1 MPSLTPEIRSFLD
14 EPRFGVLAT
23 VNPDGSVQQTVM
35 WFVVDGDE
43 ILMNTA
49 SGRRKD
55 LNLRRDGRA
64 SLCFED
70 GYRYLTLNGRVSL
83 DDDPGTTQADALR
96 LALRYHTEEEAQA
109 MMRDHFSQQQRLG
122 LRMTIDR
129 MDARGF
135 GSETA

>member
-1 MPSLTPEIRSFLD
+1 MPSLTPEILAFLD

-49 SGRRKD
+49 TGRRKD

-83 DDDPGTTQADALR
+83 DDDPETTQADALR

-109 MMRDHFSQQQRLG
+109 MMREHFSQQQRLG
-122 LRMTIDR
+122 LRMTIER

-135 GSETA
+135 GSEPA